1 MQLPLNTQTQ
11 DSQKIKL
18 CTFQVCVKLNQ
29 STQNSFDF
37 LRIFNNYLP
46 KYYDLYHYNDNE
58 VGERFQ
64 GKTISGKNVEKAREA
79 LQIYHTEMDDFQTKI
94 LATKRDSADAYDKMM
109 EDLDNLK
116 ENKKTTKCIRSW
128 SRVSASAV
136 SNYNLEQAQSEIRV
150 NMEKVQNEMK
160 KLAETQDEILKALKS
175 RSNSSPARR
184 STLHS
189 RKSTY

>member
-1 MQLPLNTQTQ
+1 MNH
-11 DSQKIKL
+11 
-18 CTFQVCVKLNQ
+18 

-37 LRIFNNYLP
+37 LRICNNYLQ
-46 KYYDLYHYNDNE
+46 KHYELYHYNGNE

-79 LQIYHTEMDDFQTKI
+79 LQIYLTEMDEFQSKI
-94 LATKRDSADAYDKMM
+94 LATKRDSAEAYDKMM

-116 ENKKTTKCIRSW
+116 GNKNSTKCIRNW
-128 SRVSASAV
+128 SRVSTSMV
-136 SNYNLEQAQSEIRV
+136 SNYNLEQAQSDIKA

-160 KLAETQDEILKALKS
+160 KLAEAQDEILKALKS

-184 STLHS
+184 STLHP
-189 RKSTY
+189 RKSTYN